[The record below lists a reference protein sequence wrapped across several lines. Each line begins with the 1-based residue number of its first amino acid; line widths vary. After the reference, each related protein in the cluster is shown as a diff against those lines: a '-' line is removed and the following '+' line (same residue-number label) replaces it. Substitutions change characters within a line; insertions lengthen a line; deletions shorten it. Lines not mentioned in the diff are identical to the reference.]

1 MSEKLIFHAHLK
13 TIHGGVDITMAII
26 RENYW
31 IEGLRQLMAKVISKC
46 HGCKRFQSKPST
58 TPSPGYLPETR
69 TEKNLPFK
77 VIGADYASQIYC
89 ETKSKREEKVYILFC
104 TCSVSRTIHLENLNK
119 QATEEFIKPLKKLVA
134 RRGRSQI
141 NYSDNAKTFT
151 AAEK

>member
-1 MSEKLIFHAHLK
+1 
-13 TIHGGVDITMAII
+13 MAII

-46 HGCKRFQSKPST
+46 HECKRFQSKPST